1 MNDLTN
7 EVATAGSRSGA
18 LADAVAA
25 FYLLMSCTVFALV
38 PYRWIGRWMVSG
50 RHATA
55 VFSPAEISAA
65 MTTRR
70 RLAALILRFPALG
83 SCVPHAMAALAMLR
97 RRGIDADVHF
107 GVLCNP
113 PSGLPL
119 EAHVW
124 VTVGDVV
131 VAGESV
137 MSAFVELTPFA

>member
-7 EVATAGSRSGA
+7 EVAAARSRSGA
-18 LADAVAA
+18 LPDSGAA
-25 FYLLMSCTVFALV
+25 FYLLMSCAVFALV
-38 PYRWIGRWMVSG
+38 PYRWISRWMVSG
-50 RHATA
+50 RDATA

-70 RLAALILRFPALG
+70 RLAALIQRFPALG

-97 RRGIDADVHF
+97 RRGIGADVHF

-113 PSGLPL
+113 PSGLPI

-124 VTVGDVV
+124 VTVGDIV

-137 MSAFVELTPFA
+137 MSAFVELTPFS